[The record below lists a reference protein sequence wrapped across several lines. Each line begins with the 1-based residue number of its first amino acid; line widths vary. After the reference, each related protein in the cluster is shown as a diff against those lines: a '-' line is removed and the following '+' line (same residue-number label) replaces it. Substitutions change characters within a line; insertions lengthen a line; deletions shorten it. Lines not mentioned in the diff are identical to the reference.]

1 MKRLAWM
8 LLAVVLVSTAAEAQT
23 LGTFRWQLQPYCNVL
38 TVTVVQQGA
47 QYQVDGTDDQCG
59 AAQQASVVGRAF
71 PNPDG
76 LIGFG
81 LTTVTTTNATAI
93 HIDAR
98 LNVATLGG
106 TWRDSA
112 GNSGTFAFRT
122 GAGTGGNPR
131 PIPAGGIAP
140 GTITGAQIAAGT
152 ITATQLSSTAVAGSL
167 GSCPAGQYLR
177 GFLNG
182 AAVCDLIATVPVSTT
197 VDSSS
202 GTGDFGWGTSIAIGA
217 DGVPIIAHR
226 DFNNVGVRLTHCGNP
241 ACTSAASVSSGSSGV
256 NSQTAIAIGTDGR
269 ALVAYA
275 ENSSGDLGIS
285 HCSDIL
291 CSSTTSATFATG
303 GTDGH
308 LASLAI
314 GRDGRGIVVHY
325 DLTNQRLRVMHCT
338 DIPCAS
344 GTTAT
349 PLATFASS
357 PSIAIA
363 ANGLPAF
370 SYQTTTEVRLA
381 FCADAVCTSVSTVPL
396 AAAPGGPNATR
407 LAIDGAGRPVVAWTD
422 DDGNTGLTLCADP
435 ACGTAVT
442 RILTEFSSL
451 AVAIGGDGLPVV
463 AGRDPSQG
471 NALVIHCNDA
481 ACATSTTAT
490 VDAIGDVGEYIA
502 VAIGADTLPVM
513 SYRDTTNRD
522 LRVTKC
528 LSRTC
533 Q

>member
-8 LLAVVLVSTAAEAQT
+8 LPAVVLVSTAAEAQT

-197 VDSSS
+197 LDTV
-202 GTGDFGWGTSIAIGA
+202 GNVGVYTAIAIGA

-226 DFNNVGVRLTHCGNP
+226 DFGSQQLRVTHCSNQTCTAAVSTTVDTQVGVGTLP
-241 ACTSAASVSSGSSGV
+241 AMT
-256 NSQTAIAIGTDGR
+256 IGTDGR
-269 ALVAYA
+269 AIIAHA
-275 ENSSGDLGIS
+275 DDISGDLRVT
-285 HCSDIL
+285 HCSNALCSAATSATLDSAGLVGQVPSIAIGADGLAIIAHTDLTNHRGRVTHCADVL
-291 CSSTTSATFATG
+291 CSSATSTSPIAEAGFSASIAVLPNGLPVIAYQDGLQLRIAYCADAECTAATSKTVAANPGGADSTRIALDAGGRPVILWSDDGSTG
-303 GTDGH
+303 LTVCADVGCTSHVTRAMPD
-308 LASLAI
+308 LSSISLAI
-314 GRDGRGIVVHY
+314 GTDG
-325 DLTNQRLRVMHCT
+325 L
-338 DIPCAS
+338 
-344 GTTAT
+344 
-349 PLATFASS
+349 
-357 PSIAIA
+357 
-363 ANGLPAF
+363 
-370 SYQTTTEVRLA
+370 
-381 FCADAVCTSVSTVPL
+381 PL
-396 AAAPGGPNATR
+396 AAGHFSAQ
-407 LAIDGAGRPVVAWTD
+407 
-422 DDGNTGLTLCADP
+422 
-435 ACGTAVT
+435 GTAV
-442 RILTEFSSL
+442 
-451 AVAIGGDGLPVV
+451 VV
-463 AGRDPSQG
+463 
-471 NALVIHCNDA
+471 HCNDA
-481 ACATSTTAT
+481 TCTTSTTTT
-490 VDAIGDVGEYIA
+490 VDATGDVGEYIA
-502 VAIGADTLPVM
+502 IAIGADSLPVM
-513 SYRDTTNRD
+513 SYRDTTNAD

-528 LSRTC
+528 LSRSC

>member
-1 MKRLAWM
+1 MKRLAWVLPAL
-8 LLAVVLVSTAAEAQT
+8 LLASTVAEAQT

-152 ITATQLSSTAVAGSL
+152 ITATQLAATAVAGSL

-182 AAVCDLIATVPVSTT
+182 SAVCDPIASVPISTT
-197 VDSSS
+197 LDS
-202 GTGDFGWGTSIAIGA
+202 TGDVGVNTSIAIGA

-226 DFNNVGVRLTHCGNP
+226 DLNNVGVRLTHCGNP
-241 ACTSAASVSSGSSGV
+241 ACTTAASVAVGSTGV
-256 NSQTAIAIGTDGR
+256 GSQTAIAIGTDGR

-275 ENSSGDLGIS
+275 EGSTGDLGVS
-285 HCSDIL
+285 HCSDVL
-291 CSSTTSATFATG
+291 CSSATSATFAAPG
-303 GTDGH
+303 LDGY
-308 LASLAI
+308 LASIAI
-314 GRDGRGIVVHY
+314 GSDGLGIVAHY
-325 DLTNQRLRVMHCT
+325 DNTSARVRVTHCANQLCS
-338 DIPCAS
+338 S
-344 GTTAT
+344 GATVT
-349 PLATFASS
+349 PLAAFASS
-357 PSIAIA
+357 PSLAIA
-363 ANGLPAF
+363 ASGLPAF
-370 SYQTTTEVRLA
+370 SYQTATEVRLA
-381 FCADAVCTSVSTVPL
+381 FCADVACTTASTVPL

-407 LAIDGAGRPVVAWTD
+407 LTFGTTGRPVVAWTD
-422 DDGNTGLTLCADP
+422 DDGNTGLTLCTDAL
-435 ACGTAVT
+435 CTAPVT
-442 RILTEFSSL
+442 RSLIELSSV
-451 AVAIGGDGLPVV
+451 AVALGGEGLPVV
-463 AGRDPSQG
+463 AGHDPFQG
-471 NALVIHCNDA
+471 NAVVIHCNDA
-481 ACATSTTAT
+481 TCASSTTAT
-490 VDAIGDVGEYIA
+490 VDAIGNVGQYIA
-502 VAIGADTLPVM
+502 IAIGADNLPVM
-513 SYRDTTNRD
+513 SYRDTINAA

-528 LSRTC
+528 LSRAC